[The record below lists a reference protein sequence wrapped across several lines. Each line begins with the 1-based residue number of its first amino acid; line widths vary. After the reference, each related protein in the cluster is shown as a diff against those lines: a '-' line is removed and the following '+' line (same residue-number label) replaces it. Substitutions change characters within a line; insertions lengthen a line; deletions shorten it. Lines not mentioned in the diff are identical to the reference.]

1 MKAEKDILTFS
12 SGKTVNANRCI
23 LGLSLRNEDEC
34 YLFDGYDGGISL
46 PEDDWQL
53 PESRLTAEECVELAD
68 AMLQRWAAFREK
80 YAGSQ
85 HRE

>member
-12 SGKTVNANRCI
+12 SGKTVYANRCI
-23 LGLSLRNEDEC
+23 LGLSLAGPNELF
-34 YLFDGYDGGISL
+34 YGFDGYISL
-46 PEDDWQL
+46 PNYDWQL